1 MFCHFVILMIITSL
15 HISRRKHPQPRAL
28 CLRSVDV
35 TIFLASL
42 VAIFELVNLRS
53 FANDNDIQPA
63 HVIKRLIDSI
73 TRFSNFDCATSQ

>member
-1 MFCHFVILMIITSL
+1 MILTSL
-15 HISRRKHPQPRAL
+15 HISRGKHPQLRAL

-42 VAIFELVNLRS
+42 VAIFELVYLRS
-53 FANDNDIQPA
+53 FAYDNDIQPA

-73 TRFSNFDCATSQ
+73 TRFSNFDCATGR